1 MTAAEAGARPL
12 LPGLPEREPN
22 ARGQFG
28 FADAARVEHIL
39 SESGWQDVVSEKLD
53 VECRFPLSAM
63 DLYVSL
69 MGPVGYA
76 IAQGV
81 DEATRERVIDVVRA
95 AFMEFADGD
104 EIVFTAACWK
114 TAARAA

>member
-1 MTAAEAGARPL
+1 MTFRSWLRAAARCLLVSLTALPLAAEALQEA
-12 LPGLPEREPN
+12 
-22 ARGQFG
+22 
-28 FADAARVEHIL
+28 
-39 SESGWQDVVSEKLD
+39 GWQDVTTNKLD

-76 IAQGV
+76 MAQGV
-81 DEATRERVIDVVRA
+81 DEATKEKVIEVVRA
-95 AFMEFADGD
+95 AFMEFAVGD